1 MAGKGG
7 GGAWKVAYADFV
19 TAMMAF
25 FMVMWITAQNVE
37 VKGSIARYFNHPF
50 AFPSEFSG
58 STSILPIKGS
68 EGEGGAGR
76 WNDNSDGPGRGR
88 GQGTANTTL
97 EEKGN
102 QRATFRQKAGV
113 FVLHDG
119 KRPVKGTV
127 IQFPESSAD
136 LTADAKDQ
144 LEKTAL
150 TLVGL
155 PNKIEIRGH
164 STRRPLPPGSPF
176 HDVWQL
182 TYARCLATMEYLVE
196 LGIESERIRL
206 SQAGP
211 FEPQTIRLAP
221 DWEKLNSRVEV
232 YLLDETAED
241 LRGTREERNERFQ
254 APPGEEAEAR
264 KEAEKASAAEKL
276 GSLQPRLGSPDK

>member
-1 MAGKGG
+1 M
-7 GGAWKVAYADFV
+7 AYADFV

-25 FMVMWITAQNVE
+25 FMVMWITGQNAE
-37 VKGSIARYFNHPF
+37 VKGAIARYFNHPF
-50 AFPSEFSG
+50 AFPSEVSG

-88 GQGTANTTL
+88 GHGTANTTL

-102 QRATFRQKAGV
+102 RRATFRQKAGV

-119 KRPVKGTV
+119 KHPVKGTV
-127 IQFPESSAD
+127 IQFAESSAD
-136 LTADAKDQ
+136 LTAEAKDQ
-144 LEKTAL
+144 LGKTAL
-150 TLVGL
+150 TLLGL

-176 HDVWQL
+176 RDVWQL
-182 TYARCLATMEYLVE
+182 TYARCLATMECLVE
-196 LGIESERIRL
+196 RGIESERIRL

-232 YLLDETAED
+232 YLLDETVED
-241 LRGTREERNERFQ
+241 LTGTREERNERLQ
-254 APPGEEAEAR
+254 APSGEEADAK

-276 GSLQPRLGSPDK
+276 GSLQPRLGSRDK

>member
-1 MAGKGG
+1 MAGQHHGG
-7 GGAWKVAYADFV
+7 SWKVAYADFV

-25 FMVMWITAQNVE
+25 FMVMWITGQNAE
-37 VKGSIARYFNHPF
+37 VKGAIAHYFNHPF
-50 AFPSEFSG
+50 AFPSKVSG

-68 EGEGGAGR
+68 EGAGGAGR
-76 WNDNSDGPGRGR
+76 WNDNSDGPGHGR
-88 GQGTANTTL
+88 GQGTANTSL

-119 KRPVKGTV
+119 KCPVKGTV
-127 IQFPESSAD
+127 IQFAESSAD
-136 LTADAKDQ
+136 LTAEAKDQ
-144 LEKTAL
+144 LGKTAL
-150 TLVGL
+150 TLLGL

-196 LGIESERIRL
+196 RGIESERIRL

-232 YLLDETAED
+232 YLLDETVED
-241 LRGTREERNERFQ
+241 LTGTREERNERLQ
-254 APPGEEAEAR
+254 APPGEEADA
-264 KEAEKASAAEKL
+264 KKDAEKAPAAEKL
-276 GSLQPRLGSPDK
+276 GSLQPRLGSRDK

>member
-25 FMVMWITAQNVE
+25 FMVMWITSQNSE

-58 STSILPIKGS
+58 STSILPIKGA

-76 WNDNSDGPGRGR
+76 FNGNSDGPGRGR
-88 GQGTANTTL
+88 GHGSANTML
-97 EEKGN
+97 EEKGT
-102 QRATFRQKAGV
+102 QRSTFRQKAGV
-113 FVLHDG
+113 FVLHGG
-119 KRPVKGTV
+119 KQPVQGTV
-127 IQFPESSAD
+127 IQFAESSAD
-136 LTADAKDQ
+136 LTAETKAQ
-144 LEKTAL
+144 LEKAVAM
-150 TLVGL
+150 LVGL

-164 STRRPLPPGSPF
+164 ATQRPLPPGSPF

-182 TYARCLATMEYLVE
+182 TYARCLATMQCLVE
-196 LGIESERIRL
+196 LGVEPQRIRM

-232 YLLDETAED
+232 YLLDEIAEHFS
-241 LRGTREERNERFQ
+241 GTREERDERLQ
-254 APPGEEAEAR
+254 APPGKKAEAH
-264 KEAEKASAAEKL
+264 EKA
-276 GSLQPRLGSPDK
+276 DKAPTAQ